1 MTGTRGTKMDIATKL
16 IYMGTDLV
24 LPLAL
29 GYYCRQRQWLNEI
42 LCNQIIDVNI
52 TLFCTILAALSFWIV
67 PLNSALL
74 WLPIFGILLSFIPG
88 LAGYWIVRGKYADG
102 PDKAS
107 YLASSMLSN
116 IGALGGLCTFFLFG
130 ELGFA
135 YNQIIAMFQNLVF
148 FLFCFPM
155 AYYYNKLWCKKAEG
169 AEKITFVS
177 LFFNRKQLPVAG
189 VVTGMLLYAG
199 DVPRPEILGN
209 LFNVLI
215 HISAWTAL
223 LPVGYSIQFSEMKYY
238 YSSILDILPVKFLI
252 TPLVGYFIASQLFTD
267 PVVLGTILIAASA
280 PAGINAVVLAR
291 LYDFNVHIAG
301 AAFFLTTIIF
311 LTIVYPALFF
321 WLH

>member
-1 MTGTRGTKMDIATKL
+1 MDVTTKL
-16 IYMGTDLV
+16 LYMGTDLV

-29 GYYCRQRQWLNEI
+29 GYYCRQRQWLNEAF
-42 LCNQIIDVNI
+42 CNKIIEVNI
-52 TLFCTILAALSFWIV
+52 TLFCTVLAALSFWIM
-67 PLNSALL
+67 PLSPALL
-74 WLPIFGILLSFIPG
+74 WLPVFGILLSFIPA
-88 LAGYWIVRGKYADG
+88 LAGYWAARGKYVDG

-116 IGALGGLCTFFLFG
+116 IGALGGLCTFFLLG

-155 AYYYNKLWCKKAEG
+155 ANYYNQQWGEQA
-169 AEKITFVS
+169 AATEKFTFSS

-189 VVTGMLLYAG
+189 VIAGMLLYAG
-199 DVPRPEILGN
+199 DVPRPEILGS
-209 LFNVLI
+209 LFNILI

-223 LPVGYSIQFSEMKYY
+223 LPVGYSVQFSEMKHY

-252 TPLVGYFIASQLFTD
+252 TPLIGYAIASQLFTD
-267 PVVLGTILIAASA
+267 PVVLGSILIAASA
-280 PAGINAVVLAR
+280 PVGINAVVLAR
-291 LYDFNVHIAG
+291 LYDFNVQIAG

-311 LTIVYPALFF
+311 LAIVYPALFL

>member
-1 MTGTRGTKMDIATKL
+1 MDVTTKL
-16 IYMGTDLV
+16 VYMGTDLV

-29 GYYCRQRQWLNEI
+29 GYYCRQRQWLSEV

-52 TLFCTILAALSFWIV
+52 TLFCTILATLSFWIM
-67 PLNSALL
+67 PLNPALL
-74 WLPIFGILLSFIPG
+74 WLPVFGILLSFIPG
-88 LAGYWIVRGKYADG
+88 LAGYWIARGKYADG

-155 AYYYNKLWCKKAEG
+155 AHYYNKRWCKKAGG
-169 AEKITFVS
+169 AEKIPFGS
-177 LFFNRKQLPVAG
+177 LFFNRRQLPVAG
-189 VVTGMLLYAG
+189 VAAGMLLYAG
-199 DVPRPEILGN
+199 GVPRPEILAN

-215 HISAWTAL
+215 HISAWAAL
-223 LPVGYSIQFSEMKYY
+223 LPVGYSIRFSEMKHYY
-238 YSSILDILPVKFLI
+238 ISILNILPVKFLI
-252 TPLVGYFIASQLFTD
+252 TPLIGCFIAGPLFTD

-280 PAGINAVVLAR
+280 PVGINAVVLAR
-291 LYDFNVHIAG
+291 LYDFNVQIAG
-301 AAFFLTTIIF
+301 AAFFLTTTVF

-321 WLH
+321 WLQ